1 VRTVLARGESDREN
15 ESVPVIDPPLVSIA
29 DLADGSAGGGSAGG
43 GGGGGSGVASLDDT
57 GQVRDPLVLVALDGT
72 APPATVARAADR
84 VRAGGRLYVGV
95 ATEPPPETLRP
106 LVAALDTTLLAATIA
121 STSRGGPDY
130 QPTAAKHQTTS
141 AEHQTT
147 CPAAAAAHHQT
158 TGPEHPAAAPH
169 HQTTRPEHPAAA
181 PHHQTTGPEHPA
193 AAPHHQ
199 TTRLGPGPGH
209 QLWVPVADVEGEV
222 AALAAVVASVPRA
235 AVVLGQVLRATETLP
250 VAAALDV
257 ESFAYSMLLGGP
269 EFRTW
274 FDERGERSLPGLVA
288 EPVLVRRDGSR
299 LMITLNRPERRNA
312 YGRQL
317 RDALAD
323 ALRIALLDP
332 EVERVVLDGAGPC
345 FCAGGDLAEFGT
357 TPDLATAHFVRTQGG
372 AGLLL
377 SALKDRVEVHLHGPC
392 VGAGVELPAFA
403 GAVIAAA
410 GTTFRLPEVGMGL
423 IPGAGGTVSI
433 PRRIGR
439 WRTLYLALTGRPLD
453 AETALGWGLVDA
465 VRPA

>member
-1 VRTVLARGESDREN
+1 
-15 ESVPVIDPPLVSIA
+15 
-29 DLADGSAGGGSAGG
+29 
-43 GGGGGSGVASLDDT
+43 
-57 GQVRDPLVLVALDGT
+57 
-72 APPATVARAADR
+72 
-84 VRAGGRLYVGV
+84 
-95 ATEPPPETLRP
+95 
-106 LVAALDTTLLAATIA
+106 
-121 STSRGGPDY
+121 
-130 QPTAAKHQTTS
+130 
-141 AEHQTT
+141 
-147 CPAAAAAHHQT
+147 
-158 TGPEHPAAAPH
+158 
-169 HQTTRPEHPAAA
+169 
-181 PHHQTTGPEHPA
+181 
-193 AAPHHQ
+193 
-199 TTRLGPGPGH
+199 
-209 QLWVPVADVEGEV
+209 
-222 AALAAVVASVPRA
+222 
-235 AVVLGQVLRATETLP
+235 VVLGQVLRATETLP
-250 VAAALDV
+250 VPAALDV

-269 EFRTW
+269 EFRAW
-274 FDERGERSLPGLVA
+274 YDERGERSLPGLVA

-299 LMITLNRPERRNA
+299 LMLTLNRPERRNA

-332 EVERVVLDGAGPC
+332 GVERVVLDGAGPS

-357 TPDLATAHFVRTQGG
+357 TPDLVTAHFVRTQGG

-377 SALKDRVEVHLHGPC
+377 CALKDRVEVHVHGPC

-403 GAVIAAA
+403 GAVITAK

-439 WRTLYLALTGRPLD
+439 WRTLYLALSGRPLD

>member
-1 VRTVLARGESDREN
+1 
-15 ESVPVIDPPLVSIA
+15 
-29 DLADGSAGGGSAGG
+29 
-43 GGGGGSGVASLDDT
+43 
-57 GQVRDPLVLVALDGT
+57 
-72 APPATVARAADR
+72 
-84 VRAGGRLYVGV
+84 
-95 ATEPPPETLRP
+95 
-106 LVAALDTTLLAATIA
+106 
-121 STSRGGPDY
+121 
-130 QPTAAKHQTTS
+130 
-141 AEHQTT
+141 
-147 CPAAAAAHHQT
+147 
-158 TGPEHPAAAPH
+158 
-169 HQTTRPEHPAAA
+169 
-181 PHHQTTGPEHPA
+181 
-193 AAPHHQ
+193 
-199 TTRLGPGPGH
+199 
-209 QLWVPVADVEGEV
+209 
-222 AALAAVVASVPRA
+222 
-235 AVVLGQVLRATETLP
+235 
-250 VAAALDV
+250 V

>member
-1 VRTVLARGESDREN
+1 VTAQPPRLTV
-15 ESVPVIDPPLVSIA
+15 A
-29 DLADGSAGGGSAGG
+29 DLGAGALAGGTGLAALDGSG
-43 GGGGGSGVASLDDT
+43 
-57 GQVRDPLVLVALDGT
+57 RIEDPLVLVDLGGDTT
-72 APPATVARAADR
+72 AEVAARAAAR
-84 VRAGGRLYVGV
+84 VRADGRIFVGV
-95 ATEPPPETLRP
+95 AAEPLPETLRP
-106 LVAALDTTLLAATIA
+106 LLTALDMTLLSAAIA
-121 STSRGGPDY
+121 STDKDGTDHR
-130 QPTAAKHQTTS
+130 
-141 AEHQTT
+141 
-147 CPAAAAAHHQT
+147 
-158 TGPEHPAAAPH
+158 
-169 HQTTRPEHPAAA
+169 TTRP
-181 PHHQTTGPEHPA
+181 
-193 AAPHHQ
+193 
-199 TTRLGPGPGH
+199 GH
-209 QLWVPVADVEGEV
+209 QVCVPVADVEGE
-222 AALAAVVASVPRA
+222 AATLAAVVASVPQA
-235 AVVLGQVLRATETLP
+235 AVVLGQVLRATEPLP

-269 EFRTW
+269 EFRAW
-274 FDERGERSLPGLVA
+274 YDERGERSLPGLVA

-317 RDALAD
+317 RDGLAD

-332 EVERVVLDGAGPC
+332 SVERVVLDGAGPS

-357 TPDLATAHFVRTQGG
+357 TPDLTTAHFVRTQGG

-377 SALKDRVEVHLHGPC
+377 SALKDRIEVHLHGPC

-403 GAVIAAA
+403 GTVTAAG

-433 PRRIGR
+433 PRRVGR